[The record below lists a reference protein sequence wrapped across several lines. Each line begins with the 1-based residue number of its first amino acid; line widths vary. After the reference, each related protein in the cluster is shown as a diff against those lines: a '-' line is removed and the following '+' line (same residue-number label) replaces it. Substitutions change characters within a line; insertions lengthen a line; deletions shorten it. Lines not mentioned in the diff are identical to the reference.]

1 MARAHKTAEQHQLMV
16 DPLQTL
22 PDGVEDLNLLS
33 FAFSRLMQSD
43 DFANDHHQRFLGAT
57 LLRATLLGATLLHAT
72 LLRAPLFSMIL
83 LSVTLLRTILT
94 GVTVI
99 GMAVLRAMLNGVTL
113 LGRTL
118 LGPTLFVRT
127 LVGRT
132 LLGTISRAKAATVV
146 AIAAFTDPR
155 RSVRK

>member
-1 MARAHKTAEQHQLMV
+1 MARVHKTAEQYQLMV
-16 DPLQTL
+16 NPLQTL

-43 DFANDHHQRFLGAT
+43 DFAHDHHQRFLGAT

-83 LSVTLLRTILT
+83 LSVTLLR
-94 GVTVI
+94 
-99 GMAVLRAMLNGVTL
+99 AMLNGVTL

-118 LGPTLFVRT
+118 LGPTLFGGTLFGGT
-127 LVGRT
+127 LVGRM
-132 LLGTISRAKAATVV
+132 LLGAISRAKAATVV
-146 AIAAFTDPR
+146 AIAPFTDPR
-155 RSVRK
+155 RSVSK

>member
-1 MARAHKTAEQHQLMV
+1 MARVHKTAEQYQLMV
-16 DPLQTL
+16 NPLQTL
-22 PDGVEDLNLLS
+22 PDGLEDLNIALL
-33 FAFSRLMQSD
+33 AFSRLAPSD
-43 DFANDHHQRFLGAT
+43 DFANDHHQRFLGATLLRAT

-83 LSVTLLRTILT
+83 LSVTLLR
-94 GVTVI
+94 
-99 GMAVLRAMLNGVTL
+99 AMLNGVTL

-118 LGPTLFVRT
+118 LGPTLFGGTLFGGT
-127 LVGRT
+127 LVGRM
-132 LLGTISRAKAATVV
+132 LLGAISRAKAATVV